1 MTDTMKIAAR
11 ILLILLA
18 VIYLVPILWPV
29 MNSFMPPEEAAATYA
44 RGNRQIRLW
53 PQALSLA
60 QYRAVLSPG
69 SGFLRMLLNSLA
81 LALAICAGQA
91 VVSVLCGYVFA
102 KVRFKGR
109 DALFFVYI
117 VVMMMPFQVTLLPTY
132 IVSKQLGLYDTWWAL
147 ILPGWISPFGVFL
160 IRQFML
166 GIPDDMMEAAEL
178 DTSAPH
184 HVLLHIVI
192 PALTPALVTL
202 MILTFAESWNM
213 VEQPLILLRN
223 SSSYPLSLLLNDIVQ
238 KSLSYTFS
246 GAVLYMLP
254 LLILYLLFGR
264 QLTREVGK
272 IGFTQG

>member
-1 MTDTMKIAAR
+1 M
-11 ILLILLA
+11 LILLA